1 MKDRL
6 HIKVYLVSFTFFQ
19 HILYL
24 NILCSQLVLPAYY
37 FKSLLIKNQQLVMQ
51 GFKTLISILKTPKN
65 ISCTTKFL
73 NIPQYIILL
82 FYRSL
87 EFFNTIRFCL
97 YFLRISHLIITLNKN
112 FSFPFSYSLLLY
124 NSFIISNYLY
134 FFRIYYIPYLNALTY
149 HDSSFS
155 SLYFFIT
162 KLQSLNLNCLLGYLT
177 DDTESRDTNKTAL
190 AELNH
195 IYSSKSSRSFLFCLL
210 LLLFIFDIVY
220 CYSFSCIELSNA
232 DRTKILLEKCN
243 RMFVLNLAISLSL
256 SLSLSIY

>member
-1 MKDRL
+1 MINRSMKDRL
-6 HIKVYLVSFTFFQ
+6 HIKVYLVSFTFLQ

-24 NILCSQLVLPAYY
+24 DILCSQLVLPAYY

-134 FFRIYYIPYLNALTY
+134 FFRIYYIPYLNA
-149 HDSSFS
+149 
-155 SLYFFIT
+155 
-162 KLQSLNLNCLLGYLT
+162 
-177 DDTESRDTNKTAL
+177 
-190 AELNH
+190 
-195 IYSSKSSRSFLFCLL
+195 
-210 LLLFIFDIVY
+210 DI
-220 CYSFSCIELSNA
+220 S
-232 DRTKILLEKCN
+232 
-243 RMFVLNLAISLSL
+243 
-256 SLSLSIY
+256 